1 MLIILDAKLF
11 DQLHVYFGDKQKN
24 NIVEYCYFTSLY
36 YSTDICTTNNLLF
49 DFPVDV
55 TFVEKQSNMTSIKY
69 NFDIHS
75 EYNKTIVFLLS
86 SIEHKLLN
94 KYNLF
99 DNKNI
104 NYILSNHLRNGIIKV
119 CINHKDKDNS
129 HIHKNKN
136 MNESKNKII
145 GRNENQLYIRISG
158 VWENSKNEIGLI
170 YKFIMNQ

>member
-11 DQLHVYFGDKQKN
+11 DHRHVYFGDKQKN
-24 NIVEYCYFTSLY
+24 NIVEYCYFTPIY
-36 YSTDICTTNNLLF
+36 YSTDSFTTNNLLF

-55 TFVEKQSNMTSIKY
+55 TFVENQNNIMYIKY

-75 EYNKTIVFLLS
+75 EYNKTIISLLS

-104 NYILSNHLRNGIIKV
+104 NYILSNHLRNGNIKV
-119 CINHKDKDNS
+119 CTPYKEKD
-129 HIHKNKN
+129 
-136 MNESKNKII
+136 
-145 GRNENQLYIRISG
+145 G
-158 VWENSKNEIGLI
+158 
-170 YKFIMNQ
+170 

>member
-1 MLIILDAKLF
+1 MFIILDAKLF
-11 DQLHVYFGDKQKN
+11 DQRHVYFGDKQKN
-24 NIVEYCYFTSLY
+24 NIIEYCYFTSLY

-55 TFVEKQSNMTSIKY
+55 MFVEKQSNMNYIKY
-69 NFDIHS
+69 NFDIQS
-75 EYNKTIVFLLS
+75 EYNKTIVYLLS

-104 NYILSNHLRNGIIKV
+104 NYILSNHLRNGNVKV
-119 CINHKDKDNS
+119 CVSHKDKDINMNN
-129 HIHKNKN
+129 IDNYKNTTPFHKN
-136 MNESKNKII
+136 ET
-145 GRNENQLYIRISG
+145 QLYIRISG